1 MIGMGKQ
8 THKLHLD
15 GFGLESI
22 RKEYGAGETVTIR
35 FRLFATD
42 TDYHFFVDEQDVNF
56 QQSFD
61 SKGYVFMF
69 PMPDHDV
76 TFHVTSR
83 NSMMAM
89 RERE

>member
-1 MIGMGKQ
+1 MSMGRQ
-8 THKLHLD
+8 LHKLHLD

-42 TDYHFFVDEQDVNF
+42 TDYRFFVDETDVNF

-61 SKGYVFMF
+61 SKGFVFTF
-69 PMPDHDV
+69 IMPDHDV
-76 TFHVTSR
+76 TFHMTSR